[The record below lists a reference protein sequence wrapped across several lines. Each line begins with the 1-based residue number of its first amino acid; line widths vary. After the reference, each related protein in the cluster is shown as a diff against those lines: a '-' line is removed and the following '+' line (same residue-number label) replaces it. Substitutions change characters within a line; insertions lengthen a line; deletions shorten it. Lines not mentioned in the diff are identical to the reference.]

1 MDLFTIIALLTT
13 VCALFAYVNFRF
25 VKLPTTIGLML
36 IALVVSIAILIV
48 GQFNTSVLD
57 GVKGLI
63 SEIDFSEVLMEV
75 MLSFLLFAGALHT
88 DMDLMRE
95 QKWSILSFAT
105 LGVLISTFLA
115 GTLFFYVLPLLGLG
129 IPFIHCLL
137 LGALISP
144 TDPIAVLGILKEA
157 KIPKNL
163 EIVITGESLFNDG
176 VGVVVFL
183 TILQIAIMGPSEIT
197 PGEVAFLFGEEVGGG
212 LLLGMGLGYVTYRLM
227 KSIDHYQTEVLL
239 SLALVM
245 GGYALASAL
254 HFSGPLAVVVAG
266 LFIGNKGRTE
276 AMSSETVEYLDK
288 FWELV
293 DELLNALL
301 FVLIGLEIVIVSF
314 LDEYWL
320 AGVIGILLV
329 LISRFA
335 AVYIPILFL
344 RRSVNFMP
352 RTPMIMTWGGLR
364 GGISIALAL
373 SLPADMN
380 KDLILSITYSIV
392 IFSILI
398 QGITLGPIVKQI
410 KLKFDL

>member
-1 MDLFTIIALLTT
+1 MDLFTVIAILTT
-13 VCALFAYVNFRF
+13 ISALFAYVNFRY
-25 VKLPTTIGLML
+25 VKLPSTIGLML
-36 IALVVSIAILIV
+36 IALLSSIALLIV
-48 GQFNTSVLD
+48 GQFNAAVLE
-57 GVKGLI
+57 GTKALV
-63 SEIDFSEVLMEV
+63 SEIDFPRVLLEVL
-75 MLSFLLFAGALHT
+75 LSFLLFAGALHT
-88 DMDLMRE
+88 DMALMRE

-105 LGVLISTFLA
+105 LGVVLSTFLM
-115 GTLFFYVLPLLGLG
+115 GGLFYYLLPYIGFA

-176 VGVVVFL
+176 VGVVIFL
-183 TILQIAIMGPSEIT
+183 TILEIAILGPAEIS
-197 PGEVAFLFGEEVGGG
+197 PPEVAILFGKEVGGG
-212 LLLGMGLGYVTYRLM
+212 LALGAILGYLTFRLM

-266 LFIGNKGRTE
+266 LFIGNKGRSE
-276 AMSSETVEYLDK
+276 AMSSETVEYVDK

-301 FVLIGLEIVIVSF
+301 FVLIGLEIVIIPF
-314 LDEYWL
+314 LNDYWQ
-320 AGVIGILLV
+320 AGLIGIVIALTAR
-329 LISRFA
+329 LIS
-335 AVYIPILFL
+335 VYLPILAL

-352 RTPMIMTWGGLR
+352 RTPLIMTWGGLR

-373 SLPADMN
+373 SLPAAMN
-380 KDLILSITYSIV
+380 KDIILSITYCIV

-398 QGITLGPIVKQI
+398 QGITLGPIVKRI
-410 KLKFDL
+410 KVKYGL

>member
-1 MDLFTIIALLTT
+1 MNLFTIIALLTT

-36 IALVVSIAILIV
+36 IALLVSIGIMIV

-212 LLLGMGLGYVTYRLM
+212 LLLGMVLGYITYRLM

-288 FWELV
+288 FWELI

-301 FVLIGLEIVIVSF
+301 FVLIGLEIVVVSF

-320 AGVIGILLV
+320 AGLIGILLV

-335 AVYIPILFL
+335 AVFIPILFL

-373 SLPADMN
+373 SLPAAMN

>member
-1 MDLFTIIALLTT
+1 MDLFTVIALLTT
-13 VCALFAYVNFRF
+13 ICALFAYVNFRY

-36 IALVVSIAILIV
+36 IALLSSIAIIIV
-48 GQFNTSVLD
+48 GQFNPAVLE
-57 GVKGLI
+57 GVEGLI
-63 SEIDFSEVLMEV
+63 SQIDFPQVLLEV

-105 LGVLISTFLA
+105 VGVLMSTFLI
-115 GTLFFYVLPLLGLG
+115 GGLFYVVLPLIGLG

-157 KIPKNL
+157 KVPKNL

-176 VGVVVFL
+176 VGVVIFL
-183 TILQIAIMGPSEIT
+183 TILQIATLGPTEVTPAEIT
-197 PGEVAFLFGEEVGGG
+197 LLFAEEVGGG
-212 LLLGMGLGYVTYRLM
+212 LILGIVLGYITYKLM
-227 KSIDHYQTEVLL
+227 KSIDHYQTEVLI

-245 GGYALASAL
+245 GGYSLASAL

-266 LFIGNKGRTE
+266 LFIGNKGRSE

-288 FWELV
+288 FWELI
-293 DELLNALL
+293 DESLNALL
-301 FVLIGLEIVIVSF
+301 FVLIGLEMVVVEF
-314 LDEYWL
+314 LNDYWI
-320 AGVIGILLV
+320 AGLIGICIAL
-329 LISRFA
+329 SARFVS
-335 AVYIPILFL
+335 VYIPILAL

-373 SLPADMN
+373 SLTADMN
-380 KDLILSITYSIV
+380 KDLILSITYCIV

-398 QGITLGPIVKQI
+398 QGLSLGTMVKKV
-410 KLKFDL
+410 KLKYGL

>member
-1 MDLFTIIALLTT
+1 MDLFTVIAILTT
-13 VCALFAYVNFRF
+13 ISALFAYVNFRY
-25 VKLPTTIGLML
+25 VKLPSTIGLML
-36 IALVVSIAILIV
+36 IALLSSIALLIV
-48 GQFNTSVLD
+48 GQFNDAVLE
-57 GVKGLI
+57 GIKALV
-63 SEIDFSEVLMEV
+63 SEIDFPQVLLEVL
-75 MLSFLLFAGALHT
+75 LSFLLFAGALHT
-88 DMDLMRE
+88 DMALMRE

-105 LGVLISTFLA
+105 LGVVLSTFLM
-115 GTLFFYVLPLLGLG
+115 GGLFYYLLPFVGFA

-176 VGVVVFL
+176 VGVVIFL
-183 TILQIAIMGPSEIT
+183 TILQIAILGPAEIS
-197 PGEVAFLFGEEVGGG
+197 PPEVAVLFGKEVGGG
-212 LLLGMGLGYVTYRLM
+212 LALGALLGYVTFRLM

-266 LFIGNKGRTE
+266 LFIGNKGRSE

-288 FWELV
+288 FWELI

-301 FVLIGLEIVIVSF
+301 FVLIGLEIVVIPF
-314 LDEYWL
+314 LDDYWQ
-320 AGVIGILLV
+320 AGVIGIVIALSAR
-329 LISRFA
+329 LIS
-335 AVYIPILFL
+335 VYIPILAL

-352 RTPMIMTWGGLR
+352 RTPLIMTWGGLR

-373 SLPADMN
+373 SLPAAMN
-380 KDLILSITYSIV
+380 KDIILSITYCIV

-398 QGITLGPIVKQI
+398 QGITLGPIVKRI
-410 KLKFDL
+410 KVKYGL

>member
-1 MDLFTIIALLTT
+1 MDLFTVIALLTT
-13 VCALFAYVNFRF
+13 ICALFAYVNFRY

-36 IALVVSIAILIV
+36 IALLSSIAIIIV
-48 GQFNTSVLD
+48 GQFNPAVLE
-57 GVKGLI
+57 GVEGLI
-63 SEIDFSEVLMEV
+63 SQIDFPQVLLEV

-105 LGVLISTFLA
+105 VGVLMSTFLI
-115 GTLFFYVLPLLGLG
+115 GGLFYVVLPLIGLG

-157 KIPKNL
+157 KVPKNL

-176 VGVVVFL
+176 VGVVIFL
-183 TILQIAIMGPSEIT
+183 TILQIATLGPTEVTPAEIT
-197 PGEVAFLFGEEVGGG
+197 LLFAEEVGGG
-212 LLLGMGLGYVTYRLM
+212 LILGIVLGYITYKLM

-245 GGYALASAL
+245 GGYSLASAL

-266 LFIGNKGRTE
+266 LFIGNKGRSE

-288 FWELV
+288 FWELI
-293 DELLNALL
+293 DESLNALL
-301 FVLIGLEIVIVSF
+301 FVLIGLEMVVVEF
-314 LDEYWL
+314 LNDYWI
-320 AGVIGILLV
+320 AGLIGICIAL
-329 LISRFA
+329 SARFVS
-335 AVYIPILFL
+335 VYIPILAL

-373 SLPADMN
+373 SLTADMN
-380 KDLILSITYSIV
+380 KDLILSITYCIV

-398 QGITLGPIVKQI
+398 QGLSLGTMVKKV
-410 KLKFDL
+410 KLKYGL